1 MESDFKMQENES
13 FVSITRK
20 QWENFLQLD
29 TFFNNTPDLL
39 CIAGFDGYFKKINPA
54 VSALLEYT
62 QEELMA
68 NPISSFIHPD
78 DRLVTKDE
86 RDKLKKGNR
95 LLNFENRYITK
106 SGNIIWLSWT
116 SIIVNDQD
124 NIYAI
129 AKNITAKKKLEE
141 EKNRLLT
148 EISKVNQDL
157 KHFARTTSHDL
168 RSPVNNLIA
177 LFKLLDTDKI
187 EDDETKQLVQLLE
200 SSTQQLKSM
209 LDNYLQDLKSQDG
222 ITAVKEELA
231 LDQVLN
237 NVLSSIQH
245 LLHQA
250 KAKVNIDF
258 SAFSTI
264 DFNKT
269 YLESIFLNL
278 ITNAIKYAKADEH
291 PVINIYTKVVD
302 GRKQMIIE
310 DNGLGFDAEE
320 VKDRIFRMYQTF
332 HNHPDAKGVGLYL
345 VHTHV
350 LEMGAKISVHSKV
363 NKGTTFIIHLGA

>member
-1 MESDFKMQENES
+1 MGGDFKMPENES

-62 QEELMA
+62 LEELMD
-68 NPISSFIHPD
+68 NPISSFVHPD
-78 DRLVTKDE
+78 DRINTTKA
-86 RDKLKKGNR
+86 RDGLKEGRR

-106 SGNIIWLSWT
+106 SGKIIWLSWT

-124 NIYAI
+124 YIYAI

-177 LFKLLDTDKI
+177 LFRLLEINKI
-187 EDDETKQLVQLLE
+187 DDEETKQLVQLLK
-200 SSTQQLKSM
+200 SSTYELQTM
-209 LDNYLQDLKSQDG
+209 LDKYLQDLKTQDG
-222 ITAVKEELA
+222 VTAAKEEIA
-231 LDQVLN
+231 LDQVLT

-250 KAKVNIDF
+250 KAKINTDF
-258 SAFSTI
+258 SEFSI
-264 DFNKT
+264 INFNKT

-278 ITNAIKYAKADEH
+278 ITNAIKYAKPNKN
-291 PVINIYTKVVD
+291 PVINIYTKVID
-302 GRKQMIIE
+302 NRKQILIS
-310 DNGLGFDAEE
+310 DNGLGFDAEK
-320 VKDRIFRMYQTF
+320 VKDRIFKMYQTF
-332 HNHPDAKGVGLYL
+332 HNHPEAKGVGLYL

-350 LEMGAKISVHSKV
+350 QEMGAKISVHSEV
-363 NKGTTFIIHLGA
+363 NKGTTFIIHLEA